1 MASRIFQQFV
11 NTLEK
16 QTVRLTAKITAT
28 GTQTGASP
36 QTLTRA
42 KGISSVTAAATGLW
56 TVTLQDPYNALLG
69 IDIIGSK
76 ESGGTLAAAAAFI
89 VSIANFGTANLPSVV
104 FQLIATSTGA
114 ATAPAVNDVYYI
126 ELVLSNSTAV

>member
-16 QTVRLTAKITAT
+16 QTVRLTAVVTAT
-28 GTQTGASP
+28 ATQTGGSP

-42 KGISSVTAAATGLW
+42 KGIASVTAAATGLW
-56 TVTLQDPYNALLG
+56 TINLQDPYAALLG
-69 IDIIGSK
+69 FDIICNKASAP
-76 ESGGTLAAAAAFI
+76 AAPSAYLQA
-89 VSIANFGTANLPSVV
+89 VTNFGTASNPSVTV
-104 FQLIATSTGA
+104 QLTNAAGT
-114 ATAPAVNDVYYI
+114 ATAPANNDVYYI